1 MLAGAPLAAT
11 ASCESVKAD
20 ISQKIINN
28 GVPESGFKLEIVPND
43 QADQAGGQVVGHCE
57 NDTQKIVYTRL
68 NNGDDRGDAAQ
79 TGTSQTPPTR
89 SKPLRLPGRATSR
102 PFLFP

>member
-1 MLAGAPLAAT
+1 MKKTLILTAVLLAGAPIAAL
-11 ASCESVKAD
+11 ASCESVKAE
-20 ISQKIINN
+20 ISQKIVNN

-79 TGTSQTPPTR
+79 TGTSQD
-89 SKPLRLPGRATSR
+89 TSNTQ
-102 PFLFP
+102 

>member
-1 MLAGAPLAAT
+1 M
-11 ASCESVKAD
+11 KNAD
-20 ISQKIINN
+20 INRCIAGRRAVGSPGLLRKRESGHFAKIINN

-79 TGTSQTPPTR
+79 TGTSQD
-89 SKPLRLPGRATSR
+89 TSNAQ
-102 PFLFP
+102 

>member
-1 MLAGAPLAAT
+1 MKKALIASVLVLAAAPLAAF

-20 ISQKIINN
+20 IAQKIINN
-28 GVPESGFKLEIVPND
+28 GVPESGFKLDIVAND

-68 NNGDDRGDAAQ
+68 SGDSEGSDAGQASGAPQ
-79 TGTSQTPPTR
+79 
-89 SKPLRLPGRATSR
+89 
-102 PFLFP
+102 

>member
-1 MLAGAPLAAT
+1 MKKTLVLATLLLASAPLAAL

-20 ISQKIINN
+20 ISQKIVNN

-79 TGTSQTPPTR
+79 TGTSQD
-89 SKPLRLPGRATSR
+89 TSNTQ
-102 PFLFP
+102 